1 MPGEVDV
8 GYFDSHFPAVK
19 NSQSALTTH
28 LPLPHSSSKARKL
41 DDEQRGW
48 HQAATGALG
57 LNMVLDTPVAAR
69 SVTNKD
75 EYRPRATPHRF
86 LRARLAQQRPAAAM
100 DGMLR
105 RLVAAGC
112 VCPLS
117 DALAGRAL
125 PGQAVDPPPP
135 PRQPR
140 RLTSSRCRGSV
151 SVKGPAPRVPTRLAG
166 TAAETL

>member
-1 MPGEVDV
+1 M
-8 GYFDSHFPAVK
+8 
-19 NSQSALTTH
+19 
-28 LPLPHSSSKARKL
+28 
-41 DDEQRGW
+41 
-48 HQAATGALG
+48 
-57 LNMVLDTPVAAR
+57 AAR